1 MQMMWLKIDVGLPRV
16 LRRRTAFSTPRA
28 PDGCVDDCVKYQ
40 TPTLR
45 IIDYSTVMPG
55 MYLRDLKRIC
65 LYLLTCEILAF
76 DQSVTFVDNQNA
88 YTFS

>member
-1 MQMMWLKIDVGLPRV
+1 MLGEQVLMQMMWLKIDVGLPRV

-45 IIDYSTVMPG
+45 IIDYSTADHFQIPRYSAFG
-55 MYLRDLKRIC
+55 NPCRAFRI
-65 LYLLTCEILAF
+65 AF
-76 DQSVTFVDNQNA
+76 FIENK
-88 YTFS
+88 